1 MCGKVIYRFIY
12 ILLISAAIGGLS
24 TGCSSTK
31 LNYKPKKIQYR
42 TTSYRVK
49 IKTTNDIQY
58 KSAYKY
64 DSDGKRYKKHFRQK
78 RRREN

>member
-1 MCGKVIYRFIY
+1 MCGKALHRFFY
-12 ILLISAAIGGLS
+12 ILFVLVTIGGL
-24 TGCSSTK
+24 TAGCTSTK
-31 LNYKPKKIQYR
+31 LKYKPKKEQYR

-64 DSDGKRYKKHFRQK
+64 DSDGKKYKKHFRQK

>member
-1 MCGKVIYRFIY
+1 MCGKVLYRFICV
-12 ILLISAAIGGLS
+12 LFISGIIGGLA
-24 TGCSSTK
+24 TGCTSTK
-31 LNYKPKKIQYR
+31 LKYKPKKVQYR
-42 TTSYRVK
+42 TTSYKVK
-49 IKTTNDIQY
+49 IKTINDIQY

>member
-1 MCGKVIYRFIY
+1 MCGKVINRFLH
-12 ILLISAAIGGLS
+12 ILFISATIAGL
-24 TGCSSTK
+24 TAGCSSTK
-31 LNYKPKKIQYR
+31 FNYKPKKSQYR
-42 TTSYRVK
+42 TTSYHVK

-64 DSDGKRYKKHFRQK
+64 DSDGKKYKKHFRKK

>member
-1 MCGKVIYRFIY
+1 MRGKVIHRFLY
-12 ILLISAAIGGLS
+12 VLYISAIIGGL
-24 TGCSSTK
+24 TAGCSSTK
-31 LNYKPKKIQYR
+31 LNYKPKKVQYR
-42 TTSYRVK
+42 TTSYKVK

-64 DSDGKRYKKHFRQK
+64 DSDGKKYKKHFRQK